1 MRRPRTAPL
10 LALAGA
16 AVALVPAAGTA
27 ITAMDLPA
35 AVGGALLLV
44 VPYLVIALAL
54 RGRTVWS
61 QGLGVGIAAL
71 MTWLTSF
78 AVTEAVMD
86 LQHADPVRTASIPF
100 VLLTVVGLA
109 TLGFGLR
116 DLGLAVHA
124 AGFWTRTP
132 AAARLA
138 FLAVCYWLVVFAA
151 DTYLTASPPL
161 ERMLLA
167 PSLALVHLGVA
178 LMLRAPSPGARSAGV
193 LLAAGAGVA
202 TAAYWVAY
210 ASYLTLSGGP
220 PAVPD
225 LTYFTR
231 LPWPVLL
238 SLSLAMDLAVA
249 VVGVRRLLSRPHLLT
264 S

>member
-1 MRRPRTAPL
+1 MSARDLST
-10 LALAGA
+10 
-16 AVALVPAAGTA
+16 AAGGVL
-27 ITAMDLPA
+27 I
-35 AVGGALLLV
+35 LV
-44 VPYLVIALAL
+44 IPYLVIALAL
-54 RGRTVWS
+54 GGRTIWS
-61 QGLGVGIAAL
+61 QGLGVGVAAL

-86 LQHADPVRTASIPF
+86 LQHADPVRAASIPF
-100 VLLTVVGLA
+100 LLLTVTGLA
-109 TLGFGLR
+109 TVGFGMR
-116 DLGLAVHA
+116 DLGRAVHA

-138 FLAVCYWLVVFAA
+138 FLAVCYWLAVFAA

-167 PSLALVHLGVA
+167 PGLALAHLGAA
-178 LMLRAPSPGARSAGV
+178 LLLRAPGAGARSAG
-193 LLAAGAGVA
+193 LLVAAGTGLA
-202 TAAYWVAY
+202 TAAYWVAF
-210 ASYLTLSGGP
+210 APYLTLSGGP

-238 SLSLAMDLAVA
+238 SLSMALDLAVA
-249 VVGVRRLLSRPHLLT
+249 ATEGRRLLARLRPLT

>member
-1 MRRPRTAPL
+1 MSRPRTASL

-16 AVALVPAAGTA
+16 AVAAVPAGGVAISAKDVRAG
-27 ITAMDLPA
+27 
-35 AVGGALLLV
+35 VGGALVLV

-54 RGRTVWS
+54 GGRTVLS
-61 QGLGVGIAAL
+61 RGLGVGVAAL

-78 AVTEAVMD
+78 AVTELVMD

-100 VLLTVVGLA
+100 VLLTVLGLA

-116 DLGLAVHA
+116 NLGTAVHA
-124 AGFWTRTP
+124 SGFWNRTP
-132 AAARLA
+132 SAARLA
-138 FLAVCYWLVVFAA
+138 FLAVCYWLLVFAA

-167 PSLALVHLGVA
+167 PGLALVHLAAA
-178 LMLRAPSPGARSAGV
+178 LMLRAPGPGPRLAGV
-193 LLAAGAGVA
+193 LLAAGAGLGTV
-202 TAAYWVAY
+202 AYWVAY
-210 ASYLTLSGGP
+210 APYLTLSGGP

-238 SLSLAMDLAVA
+238 ALSLVLDLVVVA
-249 VVGVRRLLSRPHLLT
+249 TGARHLLARLRPLT